1 MKEIKEQILT
11 LVSKLK
17 IVGKK
22 NNNTLKYEDILVECT
37 KLSLSDGDIDTVIDL
52 LDEANIMIMD
62 DEVEDDS
69 EDSDANVEYDK
80 YSIDTI
86 SSYLKTIGNTKLLTA
101 QEEIELGKR
110 IKENNDEYAKQILVE
125 SNLKLVVSIA
135 KKYIGRGI
143 DTMDLIQEGNIGLIK
158 AAGLYDYTR
167 GCRFSTHATWWIK
180 QAIQRHVFNC
190 GKIIRIPVHA
200 LELCMKM
207 NKISDKLANE
217 LGRAPSEEEL
227 AQAMGIEV
235 DKVRDL
241 ISKNQDVVSLDA
253 PIASNEDGDSYLGDF
268 IADDT
273 YGDKAAPR
281 LVELS
286 ELGIKID
293 ELLNNLKDREKYVI
307 QRRFGLKDGRECTLE
322 EVGDEL
328 GITRERVRQIE
339 AKALHKLR
347 ISKYERELRDFLV

>member
-1 MKEIKEQILT
+1 MKEIKEQIST
-11 LVSKLK
+11 LVNKLK
-17 IVGKK
+17 VLGKK
-22 NNNTLKYEDILVECT
+22 NNNTLNYEDILLECT
-37 KLSLSDGDIDTVIDL
+37 KLSLTDGDIDTVIDL
-52 LDEANIMIMD
+52 LDEANIMIID
-62 DEVEDDS
+62 DDNSEEDND
-69 EDSDANVEYDK
+69 DNMQYDK

-86 SSYLKTIGNTKLLTA
+86 SNYLKTIGNTKLLTA

-110 IKENNDEYAKQILVE
+110 IKENNDEYAKQILIE

-143 DTMDLIQEGNIGLIK
+143 DIMDLIQEGNIGLIK

-207 NKISDKLANE
+207 NKTSDKLANE
-217 LGRAPSEEEL
+217 LGRTPTDEEL
-227 AQAMGIEV
+227 ANAMGIDV
-235 DKVRDL
+235 NKVKDL
-241 ISKNQDVVSLDA
+241 MSKNQDVVSLDA
-253 PIASNEDGDSYLGDF
+253 PISSNEDGDSYLGDF
-268 IADDT
+268 ITDDT

-281 LVELS
+281 LAELN
-286 ELGIKID
+286 ELGDKID
-293 ELLNNLKDREKYVI
+293 MLLSNLKERDKYII
-307 QRRFGLKDGRECTLE
+307 QRRFGLKDGQECTLE
-322 EVGDEL
+322 ELGAEL

-339 AKALHKLR
+339 EKALRKLR
-347 ISKYERELRDFLV
+347 IPKYERELRDFIV